1 MRVSILLLFL
11 VILAGCVESTT
22 SHISPSATNSSQNQ
36 IKDISIEVSNVY
48 LNITQ
53 PDIPYS
59 KHTKHYYPKRGDH
72 RVNIDAKIELLRGIR
87 QSLTRAGYKV
97 VQSSSN
103 YIKVYIN
110 GKISNCKK
118 LRVDGKKSRCKR
130 DADFVSNITI
140 VSPYFD
146 NDLTTSLVSDMS
158 VDATVDSKYNS
169 ATVSSIKR
177 IYRSLGRD
185 IGDRVVSKLQKGW

>member
-1 MRVSILLLFL
+1 MRVSILLLFFL
-11 VILAGCVESTT
+11 ILAGCVESTT
-22 SHISPSATNSSQNQ
+22 SHISPATTNSNKNQ
-36 IKDISIEVSNVY
+36 IKDVSIEVSNIY
-48 LNITQ
+48 LNIIQ

-59 KHTKHYYPKRGDH
+59 KHTKHYYPKRGYH
-72 RVNIDAKIELLRGIR
+72 RVNRDAKIELLRGIS
-87 QSLTRAGYKV
+87 QSLAKAGYKV

-130 DADFVSNITI
+130 DANFISNITI

-146 NDLTTSLVSDMS
+146 NDLTTSLVSNMGI
-158 VDATVDSKYNS
+158 DATVDSKYNS
-169 ATVSSIKR
+169 ATISSIKR
-177 IYRSLGRD
+177 IYRNLGRD